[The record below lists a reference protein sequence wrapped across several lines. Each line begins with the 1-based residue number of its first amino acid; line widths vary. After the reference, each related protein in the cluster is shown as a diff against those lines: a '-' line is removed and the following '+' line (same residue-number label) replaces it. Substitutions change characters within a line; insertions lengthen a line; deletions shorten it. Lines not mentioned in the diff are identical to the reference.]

1 MKRKFV
7 LTLIA
12 VAAGVAL
19 GSWFNRRAASTAAAV
34 PPSPKPVVA
43 IQDRKTIDFSSG
55 KPVVKDSKQEQA
67 IIDSAVKEMDEAAKS
82 VHFDPPPSRAPDQ
95 PSAEPAPAPPKK

>member
-1 MKRKFV
+1 MKRKFA

-12 VAAGVAL
+12 VAIGVAL
-19 GSWFNRRAASTAAAV
+19 GSWLYRRAAPGTAGASA
-34 PPSPKPVVA
+34 PKPTVA

-82 VHFDPPPSRAPDQ
+82 VHFDPPPSRVPDQ